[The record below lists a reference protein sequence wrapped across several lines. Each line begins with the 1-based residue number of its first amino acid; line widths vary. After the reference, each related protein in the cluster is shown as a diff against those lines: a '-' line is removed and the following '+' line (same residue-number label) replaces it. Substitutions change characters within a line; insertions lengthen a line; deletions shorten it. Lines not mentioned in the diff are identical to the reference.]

1 MRQTYFP
8 IFNSACAAI
17 LLMASLNTCAAE
29 TTQKQAEPAKV
40 QQQKSIADRFNEA
53 LSCIKLKDSACA
65 RVALASINPA
75 SSLAK
80 IIQGQIALLEND
92 NDGALRLLLPLQ
104 ADGKL
109 SREAAASLHASL
121 ALAYDRSQ
129 NPQLALEEYI
139 LAEKLLTDPAITQTN
154 QNEIVRIIQT
164 LPRSSIIEIRGASEN
179 STLQGWIDLVIAA
192 GNDPTNS
199 AFSNWHST
207 YPDHPATAAT
217 IAALKPQQVAS
228 STSSPAING
237 KLAILLPLDEPAF
250 AAPSQAILAGIQ
262 AAQEV
267 SAGLAIIQVYPTKG
281 LGSEI
286 VGLYQQAIAEGA
298 TKVIGPLTR
307 EEVTSLAKE
316 LISVPTM
323 ALNQVDTGQRKSD
336 QLIAFG
342 LPIEPEAQQVAQYA
356 RNHGMQSAIIV
367 GTDSTISQHMK
378 KAFIGEWKLQLG
390 EVALDVT
397 ITADTNLSEIKTQ
410 TRQHPADMIFLATTA
425 AEAHDIRPYL
435 DSATPTFAL
444 SHIYSGSPDN
454 ALLAIHFADMPWL
467 ITPNNANFSAFKHA
481 GSALPA
487 GDMQRWYA
495 LGVDAYQLLA
505 RQNGNMTIPA
515 FFGLTGKLELVNG
528 TVTRLSSMAQLLNE
542 GVTLEQAP

>member
-17 LLMASLNTCAAE
+17 LLIASLSTYAAE
-29 TTQKQAEPAKV
+29 TTQKQTEPAIA
-40 QQQKSIADRFNEA
+40 QRQKSIAERFNEA
-53 LSCIKLKDSACA
+53 QSCIKMKDSACA
-65 RVALASINPA
+65 QVALASINPA

-104 ADGKL
+104 ADSKL
-109 SREAAASLHASL
+109 SREAAATLHTTL

-139 LAEKLLTDPAITQTN
+139 LAEKLLSDPAITQAN
-154 QNEIVRIIQT
+154 QNEIVRIIQA
-164 LPRSSIIEIRGASEN
+164 LPRSTIIEMRGASEN
-179 STLQGWIDLVIAA
+179 PTLQGWIDLVIAA
-192 GNDPTNS
+192 ENS
-199 AFSNWHST
+199 PAITALSNWRNT
-207 YPDHPATAAT
+207 YQDHPATEAT
-217 IAALKPQQVAS
+217 ITSLKPQQMTKQVS
-228 STSSPAING
+228 YPAIKG

-281 LGSEI
+281 LASEI
-286 VGLYQQAIAEGA
+286 IGLYQQAIAEGA

-307 EEVTSLAKE
+307 EEVTTLAKE
-316 LISVPTM
+316 LISVPTI
-323 ALNQVDTGQRKSD
+323 ALNQVDTGQRKAD

-356 RNHGMQSAIIV
+356 RNHGMQSTIIV
-367 GTDSTISQHMK
+367 GTDSAISQHMK
-378 KAFIGEWKLQLG
+378 KAFIEEWKLQLG

-397 ITADTNLSEIKTQ
+397 ITADSNLSEIKTQ
-410 TRQHPADMIFLATTA
+410 MRQHPADMIFLATTA
-425 AEAHDIRPYL
+425 VEAHDIRPYL

-444 SHIYSGSPDN
+444 SHIYNGSPDN

-467 ITPNNANFSAFKHA
+467 IAPNNGNYSAFKHA
-481 GSALPA
+481 GAALPA
-487 GDMQRWYA
+487 GDMQRWFA
-495 LGVDAYQLLA
+495 LGVDTYQLLA
-505 RQNGNMTIPA
+505 RQNEDMAIPA

-528 TVTRLSSMAQLLNE
+528 TVTRQSSMAQLLNE
-542 GVTLEQAP
+542 GVSLEQAP